1 MDSIVT
7 PPTSRTCPSLE
18 SPRAP
23 ACIVQSARLD
33 QPKPEV
39 AFQKAEVGFDRASG
53 WISRSLRLDFAAFA
67 SATLRNEVPLPYG
80 TSCRT
85 YGTRCRTL
93 RNDGKVEHLLVRD
106 GPSKPSRPYN
116 PNLDAVKQALFS
128 LRAARNK
135 INERWPVTKE
145 CIDILD
151 QLASEASQLA
161 AEYDTED
168 DTEDDDFEE

>member
-1 MDSIVT
+1 MIRAETKRRAEEYLSQRAAKKRPETRPANLPPLT
-7 PPTSRTCPSLE
+7 PEIAEESGVGPYPIDEIIRLFSVSRATAYRWKKRNARVLP
-18 SPRAP
+18 
-23 ACIVQSARLD
+23 QSH
-33 QPKPEV
+33 V
-39 AFQKAEVGFDRASG
+39 
-53 WISRSLRLDFAAFA
+53 
-67 SATLRNEVPLPYG
+67 
-80 TSCRT
+80 
-85 YGTRCRTL
+85 
-93 RNDGKVEHLLVRD
+93 RNDGKVEHNLVRV

-161 AEYDTED
+161 AEYDTEN